1 MRLQVTTEKSMKVTV
16 FDEEKFKSKHDL
28 VGDGTIDL
36 DGIKAGLV
44 KKQTI
49 EILYKGKHAGLV
61 NLEFEALGQ
70 LAPLTGGQ
78 PPAGTALG
86 QPVIP
91 RDSYNVTIYEK

>member
-61 NLEFEALGQ
+61 NLEFETLGQ
-70 LAPLTGGQ
+70 LAPLTGSTVMGQ
-78 PPAGTALG
+78 PQYESHYT
-86 QPVIP
+86 
-91 RDSYNVTIYEK
+91 VTVKEQ